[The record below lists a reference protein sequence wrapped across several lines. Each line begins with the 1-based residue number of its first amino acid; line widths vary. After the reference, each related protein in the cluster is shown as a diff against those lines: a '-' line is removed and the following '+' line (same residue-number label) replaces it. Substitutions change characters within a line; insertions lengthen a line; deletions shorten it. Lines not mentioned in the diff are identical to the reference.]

1 MGTMTDNKTTEDA
14 DIEGADT
21 LARVK
26 RCKKESDKH
35 LGEWRDAARECYA
48 FVAGDQWSQEDKSK
62 LLEMMRAPVVFN
74 RIGPMVDSVAGSEV
88 NNRQQ
93 VQYIP
98 RQVGDSGVNEV
109 LTGAAD
115 YIRDNCDAE
124 DEESDAFVDAVT
136 CGIGWT
142 ETRLDDAS
150 NPDGDV
156 LIERRDPLTMR
167 YDPSAKKKNLSDST
181 WFQREDWMAR
191 EAIEAEWP
199 EKAELIGSSQDW
211 GRDDQDEAP
220 HDQTLAWLYE
230 KDATGYDKSTG
241 KYRVIHHQWVE
252 QEVFYIALD
261 DATGQLVEF
270 DEDKF
275 ETVTERL
282 AKIGLPPMQSVK
294 KRRKSYKQAWICGDV
309 VLEESPCPCNSFSY
323 KAITAKRDRNKNT
336 WYGIVRAMIDPQRWA
351 NKFFSQILHIIN
363 SNAKGGLM
371 VEDGATDNLAKLKE
385 DWAKSDSVVSLNDGA
400 ISGAKIMAK
409 PVANIPGEI
418 GRMLEFSISS
428 LRDTTGINL
437 EMLGM
442 ADRQQAGVL
451 EAQRKQSA
459 MTVLASLFD
468 SLRRYRKEQGR
479 LLAKFINDY
488 LSDGRLVRIVGGD
501 GTEQYIPLMKQE
513 GTFEF
518 DVVVDE
524 AATTSNTKER
534 TFAILMQLM
543 PTLSQLG
550 VPFAP
555 ELLEYTPLPAA
566 MVDKWQ
572 QLIEQQQQQ
581 PKQPS
586 PQEITAQANM
596 IKAQSGADKSRSDA
610 MLAQAELPIKQQEI
624 QVRGLEAQVSKLQA
638 IVEYLVAQQQLSAMN
653 SAQPALPGV
662 GVPIPSPNFEMQ

>member
-1 MGTMTDNKTTEDA
+1 MGTMTDNETIEDA
-14 DIEGADT
+14 GHEGAET

-35 LGEWRDAARECYA
+35 LGGWRDEARECYA

-142 ETRLDDAS
+142 ETRLDDTD

-156 LIERRDPLTMR
+156 RIERRDPLTMR

-181 WFQREDWMAR
+181 WVQREDWMTR

-199 EKAELIGSSQDW
+199 EKAEQISASQDW
-211 GRDDQDEAP
+211 GRDDQDEAA

-230 KDATGYDKSTG
+230 KDATGYDKTTG

-252 QEVFYIALD
+252 QEVFYVALD
-261 DATGQLVEF
+261 DMTGQLVEF

-275 ETVTERL
+275 ELVTERL
-282 AKIGLPPMQSVK
+282 AKVGMPPMQSAK
-294 KRRKSYKQAWICGDV
+294 KRRKVYKQAWVCGDV
-309 VLEESPCPCNSFSY
+309 VLEESPCPCNAFSY

-371 VEDGATDNLAKLKE
+371 VEEGATDNLARLKE
-385 DWAKSDSVVSLNDGA
+385 DWAKADSVVSLNDGA
-400 ISGAKIMAK
+400 IAGGKVMPK

-479 LLAKFINDY
+479 LLAKFIRDY
-488 LSDGRLVRIVGGD
+488 LSDGRLVKIVGGD
-501 GTEQYIPLMKQE
+501 GTERYIPLLRQE

-550 VPFAP
+550 IPFSP

-566 MVDKWQ
+566 MVDKWRQ
-572 QLIEQQQQQ
+572 VMEQQSQQ

-596 IKAQSGADKSRSDA
+596 IKAQSGAEKSRTDA

-638 IVEYLVAQQQLSAMN
+638 IVDYLVAQQQLGAMN
-653 SAQPALPGV
+653 PAQAALPGV
-662 GVPIPSPNFEMQ
+662 GVPIPSPNFNMQ